1 MATGCLFCQP
11 RSSRG
16 SKNEAEIRLD
26 MVGSCWIH
34 FNSLLGLCIGAQM
47 SLYPY
52 VSSQLETSLGQTHLE
67 AWTAGTLVDQVL
79 LHSCHNIFF
88 AHTSGWFGLARESKA
103 RRVLPACT
111 QTRAQKH
118 GIHLLFTDSHPGSK
132 RNLPTEPYPLSPI
145 GPAMSCICRE
155 KCLW

>member
-34 FNSLLGLCIGAQM
+34 FNSLLGLCIGTQKLQRANCCSTFNYV

-103 RRVLPACT
+103 RRVLPAHKHAHKSTAFIYYLLTAT
-111 QTRAQKH
+111 QAAN
-118 GIHLLFTDSHPGSK
+118 GICLLNHILCHL
-132 RNLPTEPYPLSPI
+132 
-145 GPAMSCICRE
+145 
-155 KCLW
+155 